1 MFGWLS
7 RRRAPVV
14 LGGCNG
20 CGKCCMH
27 LTLVDR
33 GRPIKRMEQFEQ
45 LVAREPEYRF
55 FRPSDQRDD
64 DGFIYFTCLLL
75 GEDGLCTDYDNRPR
89 ICREYPDPS
98 MFRFGAQLPS
108 GCGYYREPERTF
120 EQLYDEQLAAARGED
135 SSSEGSSPWWHRLTP
150 QRLFARR

>member
-1 MFGWLS
+1 M
-7 RRRAPVV
+7 

-33 GRPIKRMEQFEQ
+33 GRPIKRMEQFER

-55 FRPSDQRDD
+55 FRPEDERDE
-64 DGFIYFTCLLL
+64 DGFIYFSCLLL
-75 GEDGLCTDYDNRPR
+75 GEDGLCTDYERRPT

-108 GCGYYREPERTF
+108 GCGYYQAPERDF
-120 EQLYDEQLAAARGED
+120 AQVLDEQLAEARGEAP
-135 SSSEGSSPWWHRLTP
+135 SWWRRLAP
-150 QRLFARR
+150 QRLFAR

>member
-1 MFGWLS
+1 M
-7 RRRAPVV
+7 V

-33 GRPIKRMEQFEQ
+33 GRPIKQMEQFER

-55 FRPSDQRDD
+55 FRPMDARDE
-64 DGFIYFTCLLL
+64 DGFIYFSCLLL
-75 GEDGLCTDYDNRPR
+75 GEDGRCTEYASRPS

-98 MFRFGAQLPS
+98 MFRFGAQLPG
-108 GCGYYREPERTF
+108 GCGYYRAPERSF
-120 EQLYDEQLAAARGED
+120 SDVLAEVQK
-135 SSSEGSSPWWHRLTP
+135 EGNQAERPWWRRFTP
-150 QRLFARR
+150 QRLFARS